1 MPYNFPDEI
10 QREIDAFAEDNAGRV
25 DQEIRIVRWLIQRA
39 VTDGRHPLANS
50 LLATLAKLSTTEIE
64 NQVRSGQLLELS
76 AIVRIAR
83 EMCAA
88 VGRRLDG
95 LPNQEALSDAL
106 LADFKQII
114 QTERRLLTHDPQTS
128 GDNNASSG
136 N

>member
-1 MPYNFPDEI
+1 MPYNFPDEL
-10 QREIDAFAEDNAGRV
+10 QREIDAFADDNAGRV
-25 DQEIRIVRWLIQRA
+25 DQEIRIVRWLIQKA
-39 VTDGRHPLANS
+39 VVEGQYPLANA
-50 LLATLAKLSTTEIE
+50 LLATLAKLSTTEIA

-76 AIVRIAR
+76 TILRIAR

-114 QTERRLLTHDPQTS
+114 HTERRLLTHDPRAS
-128 GDNNASSG
+128 GDDNAHPS